1 MRAWDE
7 ELDFRSLVD
16 ADAEIAGRVDLDA
29 VFDLGAYTAHVDVV
43 FERLR
48 ALVATRREGAHV

>member
-7 ELDFRSLVD
+7 ELDFRDLVRSD
-16 ADAEIAGRVDLDA
+16 PELAERVDLTA
-29 VFDLGAYTAHVDVV
+29 VFDLSAYTAHVDTV

-48 ALVATRREGAHV
+48 GLVAERGAAVHA